1 METVNRVNNNILA
14 KKSAYSGT
22 LKMAVGMMSQEQKE
36 KLLEQLTAETEFL
49 ERSPNFSGSHFM
61 QSYVDGIKSI
71 AFMVSESRKF
81 MDRDESREQ
90 HSYFVCRK
98 CSLKLFPSDSNVI
111 CPSCNSCEWIELT
124 HT

>member
-1 METVNRVNNNILA
+1 MSDMA
-14 KKSAYSGT
+14 KKSAYSST
-22 LKMAVGMMSQEQKE
+22 LKMAVDMMNREQKE
-36 KLLEQLTAETEFL
+36 ELLERLTEEAEFL
-49 ERSPNFSGSHFM
+49 ERSSNFSGSHFM

-81 MDRDESREQ
+81 MGRDESREQ
-90 HSYFVCRK
+90 HFYFVCRK

-111 CPSCNSCEWIELT
+111 CPSCDSCEWIELT